1 MNEKKHLIDTNF
13 TKSLF
18 LVGLLF
24 ITIANLNGET
34 SEDIYLRGLKPG
46 QQGEMKAAELLFKN
60 ALAVDLFYIPARRAL
75 DIINDF
81 QRGLVDSRTAAILFN
96 GMEYIQKLEFTAAI
110 NEFEKAVKNV
120 PNYYLAHHNL
130 GIAYYEDGQNS
141 KAITQYIEALKLN
154 PRYPYTHNNLGLA
167 YVMDNRPYEA
177 ITHYKRAIDIDP
189 TYYKAYNNLGVA
201 LNMVD
206 KIDEAQAMFR
216 KSIQVNPNYTLGYI
230 NFLGDLKQDDFKVEE
245 IEDAQSLSL
254 EELLKQIEKGDWRER
269 KIAAYILAWRGNSSI
284 IPPMLKLMKH
294 SIPMVRAT
302 AAKILGDIKANNA
315 VEALINY
322 IEEEKDWSVRWEM
335 VSSLGKMKDP
345 RAVDALHRC
354 LLEDSDYHIRLAAAY
369 ALYYLRDP
377 RSAQPLD
384 KAMHDRI
391 PEVRQAVLWV
401 LANGF
406 DKNGY
411 YRGLLEEEKNNKQS
425 IGSPNDEQPNTD
437 LNKLFLSGDWDQMI
451 QIGEP
456 AVDFLIETI
465 EKGDPNLRIDA
476 VIGLG
481 YLGNEKAVDALIK
494 QLQNNNADI
503 RFYAAEALGK
513 TNNKTAVPALIQALS
528 DPHWK
533 VKDQAAESL
542 RRITG
547 LFLGDDPAEWQK
559 WWQENPSAR
568 IVRDYMLR
576 KPFVSVFVR
585 LRVKARVPS

>member
-1 MNEKKHLIDTNF
+1 MIKKTYFIFNRF
-13 TKSLF
+13 VKGLF
-18 LVGLLF
+18 LVGLIF
-24 ITIANLNGET
+24 ITIANLSGET
-34 SEDIYLRGLKPG
+34 IEDTYLRGLRSG
-46 QQGEMKAAELLFKN
+46 QQGEMKTAEFLFKN

-81 QRGLVDSRTAAILFN
+81 QRGLVDSPTAAILFI
-96 GMEYIQKLEFTAAI
+96 GMEYIQKSEFTAAI

-130 GIAYYEDGQNS
+130 GIAYYDDGQNS
-141 KAITQYIEALKLN
+141 QAITQYIEALKLN
-154 PRYPYTHNNLGLA
+154 SRYPYTHNNLGLA

-177 ITHYKRAIDIDP
+177 ITHYKRALDIDP

-230 NFLGDLKQDDFKVEE
+230 NFLGDLKPDEFKVEE

-254 EELLKQIEKGDWRER
+254 EELLTQIEKGDWRER

-294 SIPMVRAT
+294 SDPVVRAT

-315 VEALINY
+315 VDALINY
-322 IEEEKDWSVRWEM
+322 IEEEKDWSVRGEM
-335 VSSLGKMKDP
+335 VRSLGKMKDP
-345 RAVDALHRC
+345 RAVDALHRS
-354 LLEDSDYHIRLAAAY
+354 LLEDRDYHVRLDAAY
-369 ALYYLRDP
+369 ALYDLRDP

-384 KAMHDRI
+384 KALHDRI

-401 LANGF
+401 LAHGF

-411 YRGLLEEEKNNKQS
+411 YCGLLEEQEKNKQS
-425 IGSPNDEQPNTD
+425 IGSPSGEQPDTD
-437 LNKLFLSGDWDQMI
+437 LNILFLSGDWDRMI
-451 QIGEP
+451 QLGEP

-465 EKGDPNLRIDA
+465 EKGNPNLHIDA

-481 YLGNEKAVDALIK
+481 YLGNEKAVNALIK
-494 QLQNNNADI
+494 QLKNSNADI

-513 TNNKTAVPALIQALS
+513 TNNKTAVPALIESLS

-533 VKDQAAESL
+533 VKDQAADSL

-559 WWQENPSAR
+559 WWQKNQ
-568 IVRDYMLR
+568 
-576 KPFVSVFVR
+576 
-585 LRVKARVPS
+585 